1 MTNDKSSVRIGGSG
15 HVLEDFAVRG
25 EGGEFAG
32 VLGEDEAVGAGGFEI
47 IRDGRRY
54 ENFGGFGE
62 GIGGRAQEVGA
73 EGGVGEFFAPFADL
87 ASVVGFVGEL
97 FPAVFVELGVGVVVL
112 ELVELDLGADGL
124 KLAADIGSA
133 RVAESGRG
141 GLGAGGADFGGN
153 GAVAREREAEGS
165 EDDRHD
171 EEEDGL
177 LHDG

>member
-1 MTNDKSSVRIGGSG
+1 MGGG
-15 HVLEDFAVRG
+15 GGVVEEFAFLG
-25 EGGEFAG
+25 EGEEFAG
-32 VLGEDEAVGAGGFEI
+32 VLGEGEAVDTGGFEI
-47 IRDGRRY
+47 IRDGGHD

-112 ELVELDLGADGL
+112 ELVKLDLGADGL

-133 RVAESGRG
+133 RVAGSGRG
-141 GLGAGGADFGGN
+141 GLGAGGAD
-153 GAVAREREAEGS
+153 S
-165 EDDRHD
+165 I
-171 EEEDGL
+171 
-177 LHDG
+177 